1 MQVLHKKYKIE
12 QFSLLCALLK
22 ISAIIPNKKPDGV
35 RRAFVFR
42 LPPSSLP
49 RALFVSYA
57 DASPERRASKM
68 YKALAN
74 NLKRNQ
80 QAWPQ
85 MLVLFFFC
93 LFLSFFIFS
102 IVIDNIVW

>member
-1 MQVLHKKYKIE
+1 
-12 QFSLLCALLK
+12 
-22 ISAIIPNKKPDGV
+22 
-35 RRAFVFR
+35 
-42 LPPSSLP
+42 
-49 RALFVSYA
+49 
-57 DASPERRASKM
+57 M